1 MFIEVR
7 RLGLEM
13 TAEEMV
19 TACKSQHA
27 VAVAA
32 ANTGQ
37 SGREAHCIH
46 SRCRGALHR
55 PGMSPSRSR
64 TARSAAELTS
74 ILVSKIER
82 RALVGHAAD
91 VAHLGAEIAEC
102 GLVAVGGVAE
112 QVKSVE
118 GTRRA
123 VVERGSNEVL
133 GSRLATSGS
142 PRRSGVA
149 CSIRLWLAGALGWA
163 TQHGVLKPCSPKVKP
178 VTVAWVKPLYFT
190 GSTGYLFSKWRA
202 RVARLESRSR
212 KHSSEVEV
220 RVFADESGPD
230 GGLIRELGKVHTY
243 ISRREHG
250 EVHTPRD
257 PSCRYTHSP
266 AQGLRKSDGSLPG
279 MACAAG
285 LQPLGE
291 QRMLNRSC
299 GQISVLTRPLH
310 DVCLWVDCLPGH
322 ASMHTPHGSHPV
334 YK

>member
-1 MFIEVR
+1 MRAQHRDSTRHPKIAPLDTGGIVGRQTGFRAWALTWTHSRGAESPEARDADTLVAGNAFGTMFIEVR

-142 PRRSGVA
+142 QRRSGVA

-212 KHSSEVEV
+212 KQT
-220 RVFADESGPD
+220 F
-230 GGLIRELGKVHTY
+230 I
-243 ISRREHG
+243 
-250 EVHTPRD
+250 
-257 PSCRYTHSP
+257 
-266 AQGLRKSDGSLPG
+266 
-279 MACAAG
+279 
-285 LQPLGE
+285 
-291 QRMLNRSC
+291 
-299 GQISVLTRPLH
+299 
-310 DVCLWVDCLPGH
+310 
-322 ASMHTPHGSHPV
+322 
-334 YK
+334 